1 MKKFNINRALLLCT
15 CFLLL
20 PVFSTIAFA
29 GPAITSIAPNT
40 AAGVT
45 SDPSTFEISNLAGT
59 GFEDGATVVL
69 TRELP
74 DTPSPGYG
82 PFILLP
88 LQGRST
94 LVESSTKIVGVFFF
108 EEIAPGSFD
117 VVVTNPDGQSAT
129 LTGGFTVT
137 E

>member
-1 MKKFNINRALLLCT
+1 MKKFNINRALVVCT

-40 AAGVT
+40 AGSNAGIV
-45 SDPSTFEISNLAGT
+45 EITDLAGADFVNGAT
-59 GFEDGATVVL
+59 VALVKDGAT
-69 TRELP
+69 
-74 DTPSPGYG
+74 PGQG

-88 LQGRST
+88 VEGSSS
-94 LVESSTKIVGVFFF
+94 LVVSSSKVVGLFFF
-108 EEIAPGSFD
+108 EGAAPGTYD
-117 VVVTNPDGQSAT
+117 VTVTNPDGQSAT